1 MDKAE
6 ALEVL
11 SEEMGRYRKH
21 TYDELKALI
30 DQGVNAYETKA
41 ASGTAYQLEIQVYW
55 DGKAGRDVRVIGAI
69 DDGGWRAFVPLT
81 DDFILTA
88 DGEFIGE

>member
-1 MDKAE
+1 MDRAE

-11 SEEMGRYRKH
+11 SEELGRYRKR
-21 TYDELKALI
+21 TYDELKAFI
-30 DQGVNAYETKA
+30 GQGVNAYETKA
-41 ASGTAYQLEIQVYW
+41 ASGTVCQLEIQVYW
-55 DGKAGRDVRVIGAI
+55 DGKAGGDLRVIGAI